1 MHLKV
6 TKKIY
11 WVECG
16 PEGTET
22 KSLLEVEWN
31 SVEKTFRERA
41 KVVSIKS
48 LDKTSFIFDDP
59 EHSVVMVM
67 EAGSIKLNS
76 DLIAL
81 TSRLKAFAME
91 GGTVLYGGLIAP
103 IISAKEFNSIFGEDG
118 FNLGWEWLRYS
129 GYANQKY
136 NEMVKGVLNCFAEV
150 YENNSLNLQFAQLPK
165 EIDPFQPAVVAVQNS
180 SHVLYSVED
189 PQDSRGIKYN
199 AAVVMASLGKG
210 FVGFFGDR
218 DNVAQTR
225 QIMAAM
231 ASLPL
236 KEQQ

>member
-1 MHLKV
+1 MPLKV
-6 TKKIY
+6 TTKIY
-11 WVECG
+11 LIACG

-22 KSLLEVEWN
+22 KALFESDWKIEETFGERAEVE
-31 SVEKTFRERA
+31 T
-41 KVVSIKS
+41 IKS

-59 EHSVVMVM
+59 EHTVVIVI
-67 EAGSIKLNS
+67 EAGSNKLNS

-91 GGTVLYGGLIAP
+91 GGTVLYGGLIAA
-103 IISAKEFNSIFGEDG
+103 IISAKEFKSIFGEYG

-129 GYANQKY
+129 GYANQSY
-136 NEMVKGVLNCFAEV
+136 DARFKGVLNCFAEV
-150 YENNSLNLQFAQLPK
+150 YENNSLNLQFAKLPK
-165 EIDPFQPAVVAVQNS
+165 EIDPFRPLVVAVQNPR
-180 SHVLYSVED
+180 HVLYSVED

-199 AAVVMASLGKG
+199 AAVVMGSLGKG
-210 FVGFFGDR
+210 LVGFLGDR
-218 DNVAQTR
+218 DNVAQTM

>member
-11 WVECG
+11 WVVCG

-22 KSLLEVEWN
+22 KALLEAEWN
-31 SVEKTFRERA
+31 SVEGTFRERA
-41 KVVSIKS
+41 EVKTIKS

-129 GYANQKY
+129 GYANKSY
-136 NEMVKGVLNCFAEV
+136 DAKVKGVLNCIAEV
-150 YENNSLNLQFAQLPK
+150 YENNSLDLQFAKLPQ
-165 EIDPFQPAVVAVQNS
+165 EIDPFRPLVVAVQNS
-180 SHVLYSVED
+180 SHVLYRVED
-189 PQDSRGIKYN
+189 HQDSRGIKYN
-199 AAVVMASLGKG
+199 AAVVMAPVGKG
-210 FVGFFGDR
+210 FVGFCGDR
-218 DNVAQTR
+218 DNAAQTR

-231 ASLPL
+231 ASLPR
-236 KEQQ
+236 KE

>member
-1 MHLKV
+1 MPLKE

-11 WVECG
+11 LIESG

-22 KSLLEVEWN
+22 KALLEDDWKSAE
-31 SVEKTFRERA
+31 ETFRERA
-41 KVVSIKS
+41 EVKTIKS
-48 LDKTSFIFDDP
+48 LDNTSFIFDDP
-59 EHSVVMVM
+59 EHSAVVVI
-67 EAGSIKLNS
+67 EAGSNKLNS

-103 IISAKEFNSIFGEDG
+103 IISAKEFNSIFGEYG
-118 FNLGWEWLRYS
+118 FNLGWKRDRNV
-129 GYANQKY
+129 GYANKSY
-136 NEMVKGVLNCFAEV
+136 DAKVKGVLNCFAEV

-165 EIDPFQPAVVAVQNS
+165 EIDPFRPLVVAVQNPR
-180 SHVLYSVED
+180 HVLYSVED

-199 AAVVMASLGKG
+199 AAVVMGSLGKG
-210 FVGFFGDR
+210 FVGWCGDR
-218 DNVAQTR
+218 DNVAQTM